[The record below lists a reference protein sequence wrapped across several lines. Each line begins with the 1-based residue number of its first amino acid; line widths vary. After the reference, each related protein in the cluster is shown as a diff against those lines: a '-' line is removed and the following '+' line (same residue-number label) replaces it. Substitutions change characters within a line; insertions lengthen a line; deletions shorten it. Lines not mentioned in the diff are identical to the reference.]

1 MPNPVFPLLLLG
13 LLSLA
18 VGCTPAAPPSQT
30 QAPPVSP
37 EAPTIT
43 APIQKAKQTA
53 VDVKQKAMEREQMN
67 PDTQSQPSPSP

>member
-1 MPNPVFPLLLLG
+1 MPNQLFPLLMLGLLG
-13 LLSLA
+13 LMG
-18 VGCTPAAPPSQT
+18 GCTPAAPPSQT
-30 QAPPVSP
+30 QAPSASP
-37 EAPTIT
+37 ETPTIT